1 MPYASYVIWNNKGGT
16 GKTTITFQ
24 LSADYAGRHPEKK
37 IVVIDMCPQA
47 NVSSALL
54 ARRNNPLNPGQA
66 VLRGQ
71 QYVKTVC
78 GYLLTKLDR
87 VSTEPGETELM
98 EFLTQVQLTNRNI
111 PGNVFLMCGD
121 LYLEE
126 LSRRLEQ
133 ERHLVPIA
141 GNSPWKRVTL
151 FIKDY
156 VERLSQNGDY
166 VFFIDTNPSFS
177 IYTEMAISAAER
189 LIVPYTA
196 DDFSLSAIKA
206 MFYLVYGIQTDEND
220 HRRNLVEH
228 QYYQLAETHQVN
240 RPRLHV
246 FANNRATYYTKSA
259 AAFEGVA
266 LEVKQ
271 LLERVYET
279 KPGIFSQQLND
290 LCPNLRDFH
299 TAGVISLHTGIPI
312 SKLTRGKYT
321 VFSQSVQVQTNIS
334 TYKADIGRI
343 IEML

>member
-24 LSADYAGRHPEKK
+24 LSADYAELHPEKT

-54 ARRNNPLNPGQA
+54 AKSNNPLNPGQ
-66 VLRGQ
+66 
-71 QYVKTVC
+71 
-78 GYLLTKLDR
+78 
-87 VSTEPGETELM
+87 
-98 EFLTQVQLTNRNI
+98 VQLTNRKI
-111 PGNVFLMCGD
+111 PSNVFLMCGD

-133 ERHLVPIA
+133 ERHLMPIA

-220 HRRNLVEH
+220 HRRNFVEH
-228 QYYQLAETHQVN
+228 QYYQLA
-240 RPRLHV
+240 
-246 FANNRATYYTKSA
+246 
-259 AAFEGVA
+259 
-266 LEVKQ
+266 
-271 LLERVYET
+271 
-279 KPGIFSQQLND
+279 
-290 LCPNLRDFH
+290 
-299 TAGVISLHTGIPI
+299 
-312 SKLTRGKYT
+312 KLIK
-321 VFSQSVQVQTNIS
+321 
-334 TYKADIGRI
+334 
-343 IEML
+343 